1 MRRAAAVL
9 AIALALAL
17 VGCAPAPSYTVE
29 ASQVLQASVLAV
41 TETAAAG
48 DPETALTRLDEL
60 QTALDAQLAS
70 GGIDQERYDSVS
82 AAMGLV
88 RTDLQ
93 AAVESELAEETAV
106 TPDDSGPGNSEKPG
120 KPDKPEKP
128 EKPGKDD

>member
-1 MRRAAAVL
+1 MRRAVAVL
-9 AIALALAL
+9 AIALGLALA
-17 VGCAPAPSYTVE
+17 GCAPAPSYTEE
-29 ASQVLQASVLAV
+29 ASQALQASVLAV

-48 DPETALTRLDEL
+48 DPESALTRLDEL

-82 AAMGLV
+82 AAIALV

-93 AAVESELAEETAV
+93 AAVEAQLAEETAV
-106 TPDDSGPGNSEKPG
+106 TPDNSGPGNSEKPG

-128 EKPGKDD
+128 GKPGKDD